1 MHAGVI
7 EQLTG
12 DATLEDLQA
21 AAWDIGCTIS
31 GNEIVYHTTEQAARL
46 QLWMTEHGFGQPQ
59 EVH

>member
-1 MHAGVI
+1 MRTAYR

-21 AAWDIGCTIS
+21 AAWDIGCTVN
-31 GNEIVYHTTEQAARL
+31 GDEIIYHTREQSARL

-59 EVH
+59 EAH